1 MSKGYVNAAVNLLT
15 NNIENGVLPLN
26 AQTLSQLTDS
36 TKAPILLHVS
46 LPNVH
51 SVWFQPIDV
60 EMVREVCPSGM
71 DADWHII
78 LSSNQFGTSNTDL
91 RKAFAEVIRRLCAN
105 FVERKS
111 IEALLSCWLVPLD
124 KNPGLRPIGVRKIS
138 MHITGKVI
146 VSLLEERRCNK
157 TTRSFQVYM
166 GQEVGI
172 EHWVWNRGKNPLIEW
187 NIQWGKCGCSFTC
200 WCL

>member
-1 MSKGYVNAAVNLLT
+1 MKSVGKPSYNAKISWKLKDHMSKGYVNAAVNLLT

-36 TKAPILLHVS
+36 TKAPILLHGS
-46 LPNVH
+46 LPNIH

-105 FVERKS
+105 FVERKVS
-111 IEALLSCWLVPLD
+111 KLCCLV
-124 KNPGLRPIGVRKIS
+124 G
-138 MHITGKVI
+138 
-146 VSLLEERRCNK
+146 
-157 TTRSFQVYM
+157 
-166 GQEVGI
+166 
-172 EHWVWNRGKNPLIEW
+172 
-187 NIQWGKCGCSFTC
+187 
-200 WCL
+200 